1 MDNKKTA
8 DHVIDFDAFLEKNR
22 EKICESTP
30 VNPTIAKDDEWL
42 DEKDWDKHYEELKK
56 NKKTIP

>member
-1 MDNKKTA
+1 MDNKKAA

-42 DEKDWDKHYEELKK
+42 DEKEWDKHYEELKEK
-56 NKKTIP
+56 